1 MSDSSEGESG
11 EEKMSDPSKGG
22 SGEEEMSYLPEGEP
36 GEEEMSDVV
45 DKERRDE
52 ADEEMYEN
60 TFGASGKDPRGE
72 EACDKEDEQLHEVV
86 APIPSARKRKTRS
99 LS

>member
-1 MSDSSEGESG
+1 
-11 EEKMSDPSKGG
+11 MSDPSKGG

-60 TFGASGKDPRGE
+60 TFGASGKKPRDE
-72 EACDKEDEQLHEVV
+72 EACDKEDEEMHEVG
-86 APIPSARKRKTRS
+86 APMFSTRKRKSRS
-99 LS
+99 VL